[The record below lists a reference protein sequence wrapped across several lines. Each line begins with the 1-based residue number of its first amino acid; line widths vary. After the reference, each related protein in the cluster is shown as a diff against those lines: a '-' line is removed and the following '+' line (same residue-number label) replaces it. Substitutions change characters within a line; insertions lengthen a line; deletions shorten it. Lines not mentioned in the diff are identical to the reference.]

1 MTLATIR
8 ALHWRNSTDMVLHYK
23 ATDKKAIRLIGS
35 DKSNN
40 SNENPG
46 IEEPQS
52 NQQPQ
57 SESGG
62 AVAAHVED
70 AGASQG
76 STASGS
82 VSVSNS

>member
-35 DKSNN
+35 DKGNN
-40 SNENPG
+40 SKENPG

-62 AVAAHVED
+62 VGAAHVED
-70 AGASQG
+70 TGASPG
-76 STASGS
+76 STGSGS
-82 VSVSNS
+82 ASVNNS

>member
-1 MTLATIR
+1 
-8 ALHWRNSTDMVLHYK
+8 MVLHYK

-35 DKSNN
+35 DKGSNPKE
-40 SNENPG
+40 SPG

-52 NQQPQ
+52 NQEPQ

-62 AVAAHVED
+62 AGAVAHVED

-76 STASGS
+76 STASGPAS
-82 VSVSNS
+82 VNNS